1 MDAERELVSKL
12 VHSGSWEEALS
23 SGIVEDHFEDAKL
36 KEVFVKCVE
45 HFRKYR
51 SAPSAKTVRELCPDV
66 TLDIV
71 TDSVQYC
78 IDQFVLTV
86 KRRRAIDALRDL
98 GTMLDD
104 PSKIAN
110 IDALFLERARILAQL
125 IPSTST
131 TKFSDMKGRVQQYN
145 DQLAIGASAMGIPIG
160 IPSFDAITLGI
171 QKHEYISIVG
181 WQGTGKSTL
190 AQWMLFNAYMAGY
203 TPMIISLEMEGGALM
218 RKWDAMATHFKYSG
232 VKGLTLSQQEVEAW
246 EKSAERAAKAK
257 NDIIVLDDVGRC
269 TVDKVYA
276 EAVRYKPDIL
286 CVDYVSLMMPSRAT
300 SQMWEAVTMITQ
312 GLKQVARNLGVP
324 IIGVA
329 QTNRDSAAD
338 GARLENISYS
348 RSIGQD
354 SDIVFGLHRDDDM
367 KAERQ
372 MEVRMM
378 KNRDGRTA
386 SAKLFWDLER
396 MQIEEWSPK
405 HMFAAKEGE

>member
-12 VHSGSWEEALS
+12 VHSGSWEDALS
-23 SGIVEDHFEDAKL
+23 AGVVEDHFEDAKL
-36 KEVFVKCVE
+36 KEVFVKSVE

-51 SAPSAKTVRELCPDV
+51 TAPSAKTVRELCPDV
-66 TLDIV
+66 TFDIV
-71 TDSVQYC
+71 QDSVQFC
-78 IDQFVLTV
+78 LDEFIRTV
-86 KRRRAIDALRDL
+86 KRRKAIDALRDL
-98 GTMLDD
+98 STTLDD
-104 PSKIAN
+104 PSKIDM

-125 IPSTST
+125 IPT
-131 TKFSDMKGRVQQYN
+131 TATTRFSDMKRRVQNYT
-145 DQLAIGASAMGIPIG
+145 DRLAAGVPAMGIPSG
-160 IPSFDAITLGI
+160 IPSFDQITLGF
-171 QKHEYISIVG
+171 QRHEYISIVG

-203 TPMIISLEMEGGALM
+203 TPMIVSLEMEGEALM

-232 VKGLTLSQQEVEAW
+232 VKGLALTDAEVVEW
-246 EKSAERAAKAK
+246 EKASERAQKAK

-286 CVDYVSLMMPSRAT
+286 CVDYVSLMIPSRAS

-329 QTNRDSAAD
+329 QTNRDSASE

-367 KAERQ
+367 RLERQ

-386 SAKLFWDLER
+386 NAKLFWDLER

-405 HMFAAKEGE
+405 HMFVAKDET